1 VAGVGWGAAAGLA
14 GVVGTSLLYQG
25 LAIGRMSVVAPITG
39 VLGAGLPVLFGLAA
53 GERPGPAA
61 LAGLV
66 LRERI
71 AGRQAA
77 GLAIAAV
84 SVGLIALG

>member
-1 VAGVGWGAAAGLA
+1 VAAI
-14 GVVGTSLLYQG
+14 TSMY
-25 LAIGRMSVVAPITG
+25 
-39 VLGAGLPVLFGLAA
+39 
-53 GERPGPAA
+53 PAVTVA

-71 AGRQAA
+71 AARQAA
-77 GLAIAAV
+77 GLAAAAV